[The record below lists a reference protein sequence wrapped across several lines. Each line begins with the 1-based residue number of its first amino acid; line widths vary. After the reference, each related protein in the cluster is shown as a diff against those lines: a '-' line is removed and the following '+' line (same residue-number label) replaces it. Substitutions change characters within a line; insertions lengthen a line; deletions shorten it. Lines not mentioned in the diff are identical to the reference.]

1 MTPHAPRPFGTGAFF
16 DYVIAAT
23 REEATRARSLRALLA
38 LRARRLAER
47 RISSAEERWEGEGG
61 NTAPATPGPLLP

>member
-1 MTPHAPRPFGTGAFF
+1 MTPHQQRPFGTGAFF

-23 REEATRARSLRALLA
+23 RDQASRARSLRATLA
-38 LRARRLAER
+38 LKAHRLAER

-61 NTAPATPGPLLP
+61 NSVPATPDPLLP